1 MPKIYYGWQVTAA
14 VMAIFT
20 LIMGATYS
28 TYGLYVLPVAQ
39 EFGLS
44 RADAN
49 SGIILLNIGVALI
62 SPFLGPVMDRI
73 SIRKVMIVSSL
84 VFMAAFL
91 ALGWAPNALACALIL
106 LFVLPFATK
115 GTGTLSGPVLIA
127 RWFTVRRGRA
137 MTISQLGLSA
147 GGLLIAPVAAVLL
160 ENYGWRIAVV
170 VTGVACG
177 FLLLVIAQI
186 IRDKPAPDELEAPE
200 VPGALTPDASASA
213 SAGVQA
219 ISWKTVLKSPQ
230 FWTIDLACSGVA
242 AISSAMLIT
251 IVPLA
256 VQKGLTTL
264 EAAMLISVLSAF
276 GIGAKILVSIIAD
289 WVDRV
294 LLLSLFFIGGGALY
308 FMLLGANGY
317 WPLLYIA
324 AGLGLTN
331 AAVPPLQFALLAD
344 RFGAAS
350 MGTVA
355 GLTVPIGAILGVLSV
370 RYSGEVFD
378 RTGSYD
384 SLCLAFAVL
393 QVIAAILI
401 LSSRYL
407 RKSPVPHPVQP

>member
-73 SIRKVMIVSSL
+73 SVRKVMIVSSL
-84 VFMAAFL
+84 VFIASFL
-91 ALGWAPNALACALIL
+91 AIGWAPNVLICAAIL
-106 LFVLPFATK
+106 LFMLPFASK
-115 GTGTLSGPVLIA
+115 GTGTLSGLVLIA

-147 GGLLIAPVAAVLL
+147 GGLLIAPIAAVLL
-160 ENYGWRIAVV
+160 ENYGWRIAAV

-177 FLLLVIAQI
+177 FLLLLIALV
-186 IRDKPAPDELEAPE
+186 IRDTPAPGELEAPE
-200 VPGALTPDASASA
+200 
-213 SAGVQA
+213 A
-219 ISWKTVLKSPQ
+219 ISTPASSARGSSGDRAVSWRTVLTSPQ

-242 AISSAMLIT
+242 ALTSAMLIT
-251 IVPLA
+251 VVPLA
-256 VQKGLTTL
+256 REKGLSTL
-264 EAAMLISVLSAF
+264 EAATLISVWSGF
-276 GIGAKILVSIIAD
+276 GIGAKILVSVIAD

-308 FMLLGANGY
+308 FILLGANGY
-317 WPLLYIA
+317 WPLLCVA
-324 AGLGLTN
+324 AGFGLTN

-355 GLTVPIGAILGVLSV
+355 GLTVPFGAVLGIMSV
-370 RYSGEVFD
+370 RFSGEIFD

-384 SLCLAFAVL
+384 GLCLAFAVL

-401 LSSRYL
+401 FSSRYL
-407 RKSPVPHPVQP
+407 RKIPVPHPAQP